1 MVRRG
6 VLAATFAGLAMLAPV
21 AAQAAP
27 ALNAAPVAASEAGT
41 LETQIFSGSGSAIG
55 SGKKALKQAMDYA
68 LHSAALQGYVESQC
82 VTTYSRINP
91 HGAGYFT
98 ANVVISCTR

>member
-27 ALNAAPVAASEAGT
+27 AFKSAPVAASEVGT
-41 LETQIFSGSGSAIG
+41 LESQIFTGQGSAIG
-55 SGKKALKQAMDYA
+55 SGKKALKLAMDYA
-68 LHSAALQGYVESQC
+68 LQSAAVAGYVESQC
-82 VTTYSRINP
+82 VTTYSRTYA
-91 HGAGYFT
+91 HGGGYFT

>member
-27 ALNAAPVAASEAGT
+27 AAHSAPVAASEAGA
-41 LETQIFSGSGSAIG
+41 LETQIFSGSGSAGG
-55 SGKKALKQAMDYA
+55 SPKRALRQAMDYA
-68 LHSAALQGYVESQC
+68 LHAAALQGYVESQC
-82 VTTYSRINP
+82 VTTYSRTHS
-91 HGAGYFT
+91 HGAGYFS

>member
-27 ALNAAPVAASEAGT
+27 ALNSAPVAASEAGT
-41 LETQIFSGSGSAIG
+41 LETRTFTGQGSAGG
-55 SGKKALKQAMDYA
+55 SPKRALRQAMDYA
-68 LHSAALQGYVESQC
+68 LQSAAVAGYLESQC
-82 VTTYSRINP
+82 VTTYSRTYS
-91 HGAGYFT
+91 HGAGYFS